1 MRQSRYHPQES
12 SEGQSTMPMR
22 WWCGGRCEGRK
33 PFISFGFVDMIVRS
47 SSTFVLT
54 FTKRE
59 NDEMIN
65 EIIPNGAIFNN
76 KHTPKVYVASTSDIM
91 NLYSFNYALT

>member
-1 MRQSRYHPQES
+1 
-12 SEGQSTMPMR
+12 
-22 WWCGGRCEGRK
+22 
-33 PFISFGFVDMIVRS
+33 MIVRS

-65 EIIPNGAIFNN
+65 EVIPNGAIFNN
-76 KHTPKVYVASTSDIM
+76 KHNPKVYVASISDIM